1 MVQTGSIN
9 CKPLNK
15 LLHLRLEKDF
25 ERHFMTSGQVLE
37 GLEERCGDREMEE
50 QQL

>member
-1 MVQTGSIN
+1 MAQTGSIN
-9 CKPLNK
+9 CKPLK

-37 GLEERCGDREMEE
+37 GLRERCSDREMEE